1 MCIHGTR
8 QHHQRRYH
16 HNYFYQPTHKQ
27 AATPLEHRLA
37 FQWKKRAHKYN
48 RPDRKSH
55 YQHQRH
61 NIQQWMQ
68 QWQLPRWQHLQQQ
81 SHDQHCQ
88 CQHMA
93 KGNRKSQRV
102 KQKQNTQEQHSPQQ
116 QPAEDSKKNN
126 RRQGMRIQAVTF
138 TTKKGDKITTASCE
152 DEQEAEIE
160 RMLQEPFVYN
170 NEGRDPKKVQQ
181 GMKKEA
187 QSMKRQEV
195 FTEVNYNDVPDE
207 HKSKIIESKWVNKPK
222 QDEVRCRIVAIP
234 GNNSGPRQYLR
245 KHTHL
250 WDSTNPA
257 HNGTA
262 QPLDNPS
269 RRRVNSILTCTSSHR
284 QSVHVAT
291 TRAISQRPQH
301 NNSLEAQQSNLR
313 IEVKSKILAR
323 QLRTSPTTTWTYTTH
338 KWAQCLQ
345 KQGTDNV
352 RDGLRRWPTF
362 PGTTPRKT
370 FQEIHS
376 YDQQAHSESDKQ
388 SNSLEETSKTT
399 FNSVSNLSTSQHFW
413 KKQKCKQAT
422 RQQLQGRQ
430 PWNSPQTTKHP
441 WTNKSMQ
448 TTDEQ

>member
-37 FQWKKRAHKYN
+37 FQWKKRAHKHN

-102 KQKQNTQEQHSPQQ
+102 KQKQNTQDHSRTAQSSTAASRGQQ
-116 QPAEDSKKNN
+116 EKQPKTS
-126 RRQGMRIQAVTF
+126 MRIQAVTF

-160 RMLQEPFVYN
+160 RMLQEPFVYD
-170 NEGRDPKKVQQ
+170 NEGRDPKKAQQ

-323 QLRTSPTTTWTYTTH
+323 QLRTSPTTTWTYTT
-338 KWAQCLQ
+338 
-345 KQGTDNV
+345 
-352 RDGLRRWPTF
+352 
-362 PGTTPRKT
+362 
-370 FQEIHS
+370 
-376 YDQQAHSESDKQ
+376 DK
-388 SNSLEETSKTT
+388 
-399 FNSVSNLSTSQHFW
+399 
-413 KKQKCKQAT
+413 
-422 RQQLQGRQ
+422 
-430 PWNSPQTTKHP
+430 
-441 WTNKSMQ
+441 
-448 TTDEQ
+448 

>member
-1 MCIHGTR
+1 MYPWNSPTPPTAISPQLLLPANPQASSYAIGT
-8 QHHQRRYH
+8 QTGIPMEETSTQ
-16 HNYFYQPTHKQ
+16 
-27 AATPLEHRLA
+27 
-37 FQWKKRAHKYN
+37 
-48 RPDRKSH
+48 
-55 YQHQRH
+55 
-61 NIQQWMQ
+61 IQQTGPQVTLPASAAQHPAMDAAMATSPLATSPTTITRPALPMPAHGKRQ
-68 QWQLPRWQHLQQQ
+68 QEEPTGEAEAKHSRTAQSSTAASRGQQE
-81 SHDQHCQ
+81 
-88 CQHMA
+88 
-93 KGNRKSQRV
+93 
-102 KQKQNTQEQHSPQQ
+102 KQPKTS
-116 QPAEDSKKNN
+116 
-126 RRQGMRIQAVTF
+126 MRIQAVTF

-160 RMLQEPFVYN
+160 RMLQEPFVYD

-234 GNNSGPRQYLR
+234 GNNSGPRQYLH

-284 QSVHVAT
+284 QSVHMAT

-338 KWAQCLQ
+338 K
-345 KQGTDNV
+345 
-352 RDGLRRWPTF
+352 
-362 PGTTPRKT
+362 
-370 FQEIHS
+370 
-376 YDQQAHSESDKQ
+376 
-388 SNSLEETSKTT
+388 
-399 FNSVSNLSTSQHFW
+399 
-413 KKQKCKQAT
+413 
-422 RQQLQGRQ
+422 
-430 PWNSPQTTKHP
+430 
-441 WTNKSMQ
+441 
-448 TTDEQ
+448 